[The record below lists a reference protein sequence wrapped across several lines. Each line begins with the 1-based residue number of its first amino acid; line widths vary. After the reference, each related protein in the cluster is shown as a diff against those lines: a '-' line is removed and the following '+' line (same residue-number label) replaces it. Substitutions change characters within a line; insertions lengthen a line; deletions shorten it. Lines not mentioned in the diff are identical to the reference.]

1 VAAGDA
7 LVRSPA
13 ASLDKEIAM
22 HKSIGRREEGQALVE
37 FALVAPILF
46 LILFGIV
53 QFGIAFKHSIAL
65 TDAVRAGARK
75 ATVSRSLAD
84 PVSATESAVLGA
96 ASDLDP
102 SQVKVKVTVPSGWTP
117 GANVTVTATYPYE
130 INILGIVVASGDLHS
145 ATTERVEY

>member
-1 VAAGDA
+1 V
-7 LVRSPA
+7 LKR
-13 ASLDKEIAM
+13 
-22 HKSIGRREEGQALVE
+22 IGRREEGQALVE

-65 TDAVRAGARK
+65 TDAVRTGARK
-75 ATVSRSLAD
+75 ATVSRTLAD
-84 PVSATESAVLGA
+84 PQGSTKAAVLGA

-102 SQVKVKVTVPSGWTP
+102 AKVNVTVTSSWTP
-117 GANVTVTATYPYE
+117 GANVTVTATYPYA